1 VILYACPIGKAG
13 APVHPCA
20 RATDALDR
28 AGHAYELRTVK
39 GGSLKPWTWHR
50 RERDRAEIR
59 RLSGQLAVPIL
70 VLDDGEVVAG
80 SGAIAHWAREH
91 QPAPATG

>member
-1 VILYACPIGKAG
+1 MILYACPIGKSG

-20 RATDALDR
+20 RAAKALDD
-28 AGHAYELRTVK
+28 AGHSYELRTVK

-70 VLDDGEVVAG
+70 VLDEDQVITG
-80 SGAIAHWAREH
+80 SSAIARWAQDHE
-91 QPAPATG
+91 PVATSG